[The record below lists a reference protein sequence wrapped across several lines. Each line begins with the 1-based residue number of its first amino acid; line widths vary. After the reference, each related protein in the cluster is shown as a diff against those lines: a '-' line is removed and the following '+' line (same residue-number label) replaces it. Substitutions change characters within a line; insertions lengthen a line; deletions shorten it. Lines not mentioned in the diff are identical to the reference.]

1 MQNQVL
7 ERDSISRPTLL
18 TQRDMSSLRT
28 NWELG
33 ERGGQPRS
41 LHLSFLS
48 ALPQDLNPVACSGS
62 SHAPHV
68 AGSPAKWRPQTPD
81 TCQEATTSQL
91 EQVCHEKPFY
101 PRKSG
106 RGYCPRLCP
115 YLSRV
120 APLWP
125 PEEKEQ
131 APHWRAVQHSSPVR
145 VCPSCRQFL
154 PCEALSGAAI
164 RRLPA

>member
-7 ERDSISRPTLL
+7 ERDYISRPTLL

-33 ERGGQPRS
+33 ERGGQQPRS

-48 ALPQDLNPVACSGS
+48 ALPQDLNPWHASGS
-62 SHAPHV
+62 IHAPHI
-68 AGSPAKWRPQTPD
+68 AGSPAS
-81 TCQEATTSQL
+81 CQEATTSQL

-106 RGYCPRLCP
+106 QGYCPCLCP

-120 APLWP
+120 APLSP

-131 APHWRAVQHSSPVR
+131 APHWRAVKHSSPVR

-154 PCEALSGAAI
+154 PCEAL
-164 RRLPA
+164 

>member
-1 MQNQVL
+1 MQNQIL

-28 NWELG
+28 NGELG
-33 ERGGQPRS
+33 KGVASSPGPFICPSFLLSHKISTLWHALAPSTLLILLAAQLNGDPRLQPR
-41 LHLSFLS
+41 
-48 ALPQDLNPVACSGS
+48 
-62 SHAPHV
+62 
-68 AGSPAKWRPQTPD
+68 
-81 TCQEATTSQL
+81 QEATTSQL

-106 RGYCPRLCP
+106 RGYCPCLCP

-120 APLWP
+120 APLSP

-131 APHWRAVQHSSPVR
+131 APHWRAVKHSSPVR